1 MRRETL
7 VEARHLERLALVYV
21 RQSTLAQVREN
32 RESTRLQ
39 YALEQR
45 AEELGWPRDRIRVI
59 DEDLGVSGAGEE
71 RRSGFARLV
80 LEVARGKVGA
90 VFGLD
95 ASRFSR
101 NEPEWFDL
109 LRWLRATETLL
120 VTDRGV
126 YDAGSG
132 DDSFVLGL
140 HGTLSA
146 AELYKIRARME
157 KGKLSKAQRGEL
169 YTRVPTGYVV
179 DGKALRK
186 DPDEHVREAIGLV
199 FTRFQELGTAR
210 RVAGELRAGGVRLP
224 TRHWDGRVLQ
234 WRKATYSRVWNI
246 LRHPAMGGAYAWGR
260 TRTSVHL
267 DERNRM
273 RKSRRKVALENWKV
287 LLPKHHE
294 GYVEWEEWL
303 AIQQRLAANSV
314 AAGGSG
320 APREGRALLQGVA
333 ICGHCGRMMQVRYA
347 SAVQYRCERSQDGEG
362 GCQHLGGKR
371 LDRLVAAA
379 LLEAVGPA
387 GVEAALRAERM
398 QERERER
405 QLLGYRREVERREWE
420 ERKAGREYREIEPE
434 FRRVKKTLAAEW
446 ERAQEQLE
454 HAREVLERARQRL
467 PERAREVPEG
477 TFEGLAGNLRAVW
490 EDRATS
496 WSDRKRL
503 LATVLE
509 EVVLTADRE
518 AHKLHVLLRWRG
530 GWIDEQE
537 LPLQPPLHPLR
548 TEASTLALIR
558 RLAPL
563 HADPALAEELNR
575 RGLQTA
581 TGLTFTARRVASLRE
596 RHGIPARGKPKDA
609 DAPTVS
615 VAVAAGELG
624 VSVSSLYRW
633 IDQGLI
639 AAEQEGAGAPLRV
652 RLDADV
658 RARFRETVP
667 DGYVPAAEAQR
678 ELGVSRQTLW
688 SRIRTGPLQALRV
701 VRGPSRGL
709 YVRLGPSEQM
719 CLPGLDEAGED

>member
-7 VEARHLERLALVYV
+7 VQARHLERLALVYV
-21 RQSTLAQVREN
+21 RQSTLVQVREH

-39 YALEQR
+39 YGLEQR
-45 AEELGWPRDRIRVI
+45 AEELGWPRGRIRVI
-59 DEDLGVSGAGEE
+59 DEDLGVSGSGER
-71 RRSGFARLV
+71 RRSGFSRLV

-95 ASRFSR
+95 ASRFAR

-120 VTDRGV
+120 VTDSGV
-126 YDAGSG
+126 YDAGTG

-157 KGKLSKAQRGEL
+157 KGKLGKAQRGEL
-169 YTRVPTGYVV
+169 YTHVPTGYVV

-186 DPDEHVREAIGLV
+186 DPDEHVREAMALV
-199 FTRFQELGTAR
+199 FAKFRELGTAR
-210 RVAGELRAGGVRLP
+210 KVAQGLRAAGVQLPSRRLGE
-224 TRHWDGRVLQ
+224 RGLQ

-246 LRHPAMGGAYAWGR
+246 LRNPAMGGAYAWGR
-260 TRTSVHL
+260 KRTIVQL
-267 DERNRM
+267 DEREQM
-273 RKSRRKVALENWKV
+273 RKARRKVPMENWKV
-287 LLPKHHE
+287 LLPEHHE

-333 ICGHCGRMMQVRYA
+333 ICGHCGRVMQVRYA
-347 SAVQYRCERSQDGEG
+347 SAVQYLCERSLDGDG
-362 GCQHLGGKR
+362 GCQRFGGKR
-371 LDRLVAAA
+371 LDGLVAEA

-387 GVEAALRAERM
+387 GVEAALRAERR
-398 QERERER
+398 QEQERER

-446 ERAQEQLE
+446 EQAQARLAQ
-454 HAREVLERARQRL
+454 AREGLERAGQSLPAGSRQ
-467 PERAREVPEG
+467 VPEG
-477 TFEGLAGNLRAVW
+477 ALEGLAGCLRAVW
-490 EDRATS
+490 EDPATS
-496 WSDRKRL
+496 WMDRKRL

-518 AHKLHVLLRWRG
+518 VHRLHVLLRWRG
-530 GWIDEQE
+530 GWIDERE
-537 LPLQPPLHPLR
+537 LPLRPPLQAVR
-548 TEASTLALIR
+548 TEAATLALIR
-558 RLAPL
+558 RLAQW
-563 HADPALAEELNR
+563 HTDSALAGELNR

-581 TGLTFTARRVASLRE
+581 TGLSFTARRVASLRE
-596 RHGIPARGKPKDA
+596 RYGIPARGQRKDA

-624 VSVSSLYRW
+624 VSAASLYRW

-639 AAEQEGAGAPLRV
+639 AAEQAGAGSPLQV
-652 RLDADV
+652 RLDASV
-658 RARFRETVP
+658 RAKFRETVP
-667 DGYVPAAEAQR
+667 DGYVSAAEARR

-688 SRIRTGPLQALRV
+688 SRIRTGSLQALRV

-709 YVRLGPSEQM
+709 YVLLDTSEQPG
-719 CLPGLDEAGED
+719 LPGLDEAEEE